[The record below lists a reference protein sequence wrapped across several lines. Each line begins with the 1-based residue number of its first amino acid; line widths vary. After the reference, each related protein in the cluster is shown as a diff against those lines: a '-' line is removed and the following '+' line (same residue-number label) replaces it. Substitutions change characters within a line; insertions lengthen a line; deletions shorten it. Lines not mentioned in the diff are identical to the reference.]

1 MRLRY
6 QEFIFMRSRLLP
18 PLVLA
23 ALAIGLWVMPS
34 VGTQGQGTLG
44 DRYVHADRALFEA
57 DRHARRALD
66 AGDAAA
72 RSAVSAL

>member
-1 MRLRY
+1 
-6 QEFIFMRSRLLP
+6 MRSRLLP
-18 PLVLA
+18 PLLLA

-44 DRYVHADRALFEA
+44 DRYVHADRVLFEP

-72 RSAVSAL
+72 GSAVSAL